1 MIITLGGGLH
11 SQTVVDSLEA
21 LLPQTPEQDKAKLL
35 NELSHACWGISS
47 DKTIQYGNLAL
58 DLARKFDDRQNEALA
73 LKNIGVGHSNLC
85 KDNEALEYY
94 DKALKIYTEIG
105 DKKGTGNVLNNIG
118 VIYIGIDDYDKALDY
133 YLQSMKIYEEINYVS
148 GIATSLINIGTIY
161 ESLNNSEKALSNYKE
176 SLELFESLGD
186 SSGAATCLNNMGN
199 IYSELKE
206 YDKALQLYQ
215 ESLNI
220 NEKLGDKFGIGNA
233 VLNIG
238 YAYDD
243 LKDYDMALG
252 YYLQAMAIDEELDDK
267 YGLAISLNNIGDLYR
282 KLKIFNESY
291 KYLIQSKKISEEINS
306 KDMLKENYDCLSN
319 LFSDQGQYQKAF
331 EYYKL
336 YDTIKDSI
344 FNDDSSNK
352 IAEMQT
358 KYDTEKKEKENEL
371 LRKEKLIQDATL
383 NRHRIIMFSIGLGLC
398 LVLALAIVAVKAYL
412 TKQKAN
418 RLLNEQKEQ
427 IEDQANELKLANNKL
442 IELDHFKESMTG
454 MIVHDLKN
462 PLNAIINYTDDK
474 SDLTQNIIGQAGRQ
488 MLNMVMNILDVQKFE
503 DAQMHL
509 ETEDQNLNQIVRSA
523 LGQVEF
529 LRHEKNL
536 DIVNN
541 CAPNLTVKVDSGI
554 MERVFINLLT
564 NAIKY
569 SSLNGKIVLETE
581 NYSEEHIRVS
591 VIDYGEGIPSDK
603 LDTVFE
609 KFQQIQPKKAGK
621 VRSTGLGLTFCRMAL
636 ESHGERIGVKSEIG
650 EGTTFWFTL
659 KKSDRKSADMEITQ
673 EKKVAEAALT
683 NTDKDFLSAF
693 IAHFEKL
700 EIYEIS
706 DLRKVLRQIE
716 FDDDNPALAQWKEK
730 ISRAIYTSNDEK
742 YHQLIK
748 L

>member
-1 MIITLGGGLH
+1 MTFGGGLH
-11 SQTVVDSLEA
+11 SQAVVDSLEA
-21 LLPQTPEQDKAKLL
+21 LLPQSSGLAKAKLL
-35 NELSHACWGISS
+35 NELSRAYWASS
-47 DKTIQYGNLAL
+47 SEKTIEYGNKAL
-58 DLARKFDDRQNEALA
+58 ELARQLDDRENEALA
-73 LKNIGVGHSNLC
+73 LKNIGVGHSNVR
-85 KDNEALEYY
+85 DDDEALEYY
-94 DKALKIYTEIG
+94 AKALAIYTDIG
-105 DKKGTGNVLNNIG
+105 AKKGIGNVLNNIG
-118 VIYIGIDDYDKALDY
+118 IIYVGIDDYDKALEY
-133 YLQSMKIYEEINYVS
+133 YLKSMKIYEEIEYTK

-199 IYSELKE
+199 IYSESKD

-220 NEKLGDKFGIGNA
+220 NEKLGDKFGVGNA

-243 LKDYDMALG
+243 LNDYDMALS
-252 YYLQAMAIDEELDDK
+252 YYLQALAIDEELDDK
-267 YGLAISLNNIGDLYR
+267 YGLAIALNNIGDLYR
-282 KLKIFNESY
+282 KLKIYNESY
-291 KYLIQSKKISEEINS
+291 KYLNQSKKISEEINS
-306 KDMLKENYDCLSN
+306 KDMLKENYDCLSK
-319 LFSDQGQYQKAF
+319 LYSDQGEFQKAF
-331 EYYKL
+331 EYYRL
-336 YDTIKDSI
+336 YDGVKDSI
-344 FNDDSSNK
+344 FNDESSNK

-371 LRKEKLIQDATL
+371 LRKEKEIQNATI

-398 LVLALAIVAVKAYL
+398 LVLALAIVAVRAYL

-418 RLLNEQKEQ
+418 RLLNEQKQHIEEQ
-427 IEDQANELKLANNKL
+427 ADKLKLANDRL
-442 IELDHFKESMTG
+442 IQLDHFKESMTG

-462 PLNAIINYTDDK
+462 PLNAIINYTEDK

-541 CAPNLTVKVDSGI
+541 CSSNLTVKVDPGI

-581 NYSEEHIRVS
+581 NYSEEHIKVS

-603 LDTVFE
+603 LDTVFD

-621 VRSTGLGLTFCRMAL
+621 VRSTGLGLTFCKLAL
-636 ESHGERIGVKSEIG
+636 ESHGERIGVASEIG

-659 KKSDRKSADMEITQ
+659 KKSDRKSADVEIIED
-673 EKKVAEAALT
+673 EKVEEAVLT
-683 NTDKDFLSAF
+683 GSDKDFLRQ
-693 IAHFEKL
+693 IITQFERL

-706 DLRKVLRQIE
+706 DLRKVLRQMD
-716 FDDDNPALAQWKEK
+716 FDDDNPALATWKEK